1 MSHKKPV
8 TRRDF
13 MSQSLLSMGGMIVM
27 PSLYTMLASSRAYGA
42 TDPCAAA
49 ALSTKTPFICID
61 LAGGANIAGS
71 NVIVGKAGGQM
82 DFLTA
87 YDKLGLPA
95 SMFPKVTGQVNTEL
109 GLAFHADSAM
119 LRGIQSVTAATT
131 RANVDG
137 IVLCTVSNDDTG
149 NNPTNPM
156 YWIAKSGLM
165 GTLTALAGT
174 QNTVSGGN
182 STVPPTSINPASRP
196 IRLASPADARSL
208 VSLGQLNVLFT
219 DKNKVDNIMGTIEKM
234 STSHLATFQQ
244 ADLPSQIL
252 SLLGCTFTKSRATV
266 MQGPDLYDP
275 LLDATVTQVFP
286 TIANSQS
293 DQQVATVAKLV
304 LDGVAGGGTIQKGG
318 YDYHSGNRS
327 DGETADFLAGVA
339 IGQCLELAA
348 KKGKDLML
356 YVFTDG
362 GISSNGTLDA
372 SAAGR
377 GKLAWTGD
385 SGDRSASF
393 MLMYKAGSKR
403 PALRNTLRQIGYF
416 SDAGQ
421 GVDTK
426 SSLIATDINKQAMA
440 VVLNYLALDG
450 SEAKLGDVIGDTNP
464 FTAVMD
470 QYLLFNKQA

>member
-1 MSHKKPV
+1 MSK
-8 TRRDF
+8 
-13 MSQSLLSMGGMIVM
+13 SLLSVGSMVVM
-27 PSLYTMLASSRAYGA
+27 PSLYTMLSASRAYGA
-42 TDPCAAA
+42 DACTAAT
-49 ALSTKTPFICID
+49 ALNTKTPFICID

-87 YDKLGLPA
+87 YDKLGLP
-95 SMFPKVTGQVNTEL
+95 SGMFPQSTGQVTTEL

-119 LRGIQSVTAATT
+119 LRGIRSVTAATT

-156 YWIAKSGLM
+156 YWIAKSGLT

-208 VSLGQLNVLFT
+208 VTLGQLNVLFT
-219 DKNKVDNIMGTIEKM
+219 DPNKVDNIMGTIEKM
-234 STSHLATFQQ
+234 SSSHLATFQEK
-244 ADLPSQIL
+244 DLPAQIL
-252 SLLGCTFTKSRATV
+252 SLLGCSFTKSRSV
-266 MQGPDLYDP
+266 VKQGPDLYDP
-275 LLDATVTQVFP
+275 LLDDKVKAVFP
-286 TIANSQS
+286 NLMNSQA

-304 LDGVAGGGTIQKGG
+304 LDQVAGGGTIQKGG
-318 YDYHSGNRS
+318 YDYHSGNRT
-327 DGETADFLAGVA
+327 DGETADFSAGVA

-348 KKGKDLML
+348 QKGKDLML

-362 GISSNGTLDA
+362 GISSNGGIDA
-372 SAAGR
+372 SATGR
-377 GKLAWTGD
+377 GKLNWTGD
-385 SGDRSASF
+385 SGDRSAAF

-403 PALRNTLRQIGYF
+403 PALRSTGRQIGFF

-421 GVDTK
+421 AVDTK

-450 SEAKLGDVIGDTNP
+450 NEAKLADVIGDSDP
-464 FTAVMD
+464 FIGVTD
-470 QYLLFNKQA
+470 KYLLFNKQS